1 MSDATDWTVLVPVA
15 VLEGETVPEPLV
27 DLLANCPVVILG
39 YHVLPEQTAPGQ
51 ARMQF
56 EDRAQAKLDELAAAF
71 GEAGGPVD
79 TRLVFTHDEEQTVDR
94 VAEETNSS
102 VVLAS
107 NPTGQVERVL
117 VPLGGAVDVERI
129 GAFLAA
135 LLAGTDVA
143 VTLFHVAPDEA
154 SVADGEAIL
163 DGAAEA
169 LVAGGVAEGR
179 IDREVAV
186 DDRPLVAISDAA
198 TDHDVVVMSESA
210 PSLRSFLFG
219 DAFERI
225 ADRSLGPV
233 LVVQE
238 GRADAG
244 ETPTD
249 DGDDEV
255 RRGDVPGDGDES
267 GGDG

>member
-15 VLEGETVPEPLV
+15 VLEGETVPDALV
-27 DLLANCPVVILG
+27 DLLANLPVVVLG
-39 YHVLPEQTAPGQ
+39 YHVVPEQTAPGQ
-51 ARMQF
+51 ARLQF
-56 EDRAQAKLDELAAAF
+56 EDRAGAKLDDLADAF
-71 GEAGGPVD
+71 RAAGGD
-79 TRLVFTHDEEQTVDR
+79 AETRLVFTHDEEQTVDR
-94 VAEETNSS
+94 VAAETGSD
-102 VVLAS
+102 VVLAP
-107 NPTGQVERVL
+107 NPTGPVERVL

-169 LVAGGVAEGR
+169 LVAGGVADGR

-210 PSLRSFLFG
+210 PSLRSFIFG
-219 DAFERI
+219 EAAERI

-233 LVVQE
+233 LVV
-238 GRADAG
+238 RTARDADEPG
-244 ETPTD
+244 
-249 DGDDEV
+249 GDDDDRE
-255 RRGDVPGDGDES
+255 
-267 GGDG
+267 